1 MTNVL
6 VGAMVVIFIAV
17 AIFAVRMDSGG
28 NKTADDKD
36 KGKDKKETAK
46 DKKETA
52 KDKKETA
59 KDKK

>member
-17 AIFAVRMDSGG
+17 AIFAVRMDSGS
-28 NKTADDKD
+28 NKAADDKD

-52 KDKKETA
+52 KDKK
-59 KDKK
+59 